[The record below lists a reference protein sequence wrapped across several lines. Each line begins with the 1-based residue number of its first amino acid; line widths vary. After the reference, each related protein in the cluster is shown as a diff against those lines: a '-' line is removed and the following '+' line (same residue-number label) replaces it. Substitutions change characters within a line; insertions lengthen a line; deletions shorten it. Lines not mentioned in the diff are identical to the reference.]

1 MISKLRNVLRPARPA
16 PRAPAGWRLYAVG
29 DLHGRLDLFEALL
42 SEIACDHAG
51 RPDCSAEIIL
61 LGDLIDRGPDSAG
74 LLDRLT
80 RSPPPWAAW
89 TIIRGNH
96 EQVLLDILA
105 ETDRQYRDA
114 LIEDWLS
121 FGGAE
126 TLASY
131 RAPAPLL
138 DADYPSAVAEWIA
151 DELPLA
157 HVDLLRAAPL
167 SVRRGDYLFVH
178 AGVRPEVPLHMQTP
192 RDLLWIREEFL
203 RSPRDHGA
211 TIVHGHTPTAEPEL
225 RANRI
230 GIDTGA
236 YATGVLTALA
246 LEGETQRVIQV
257 RG

>member
-1 MISKLRNVLRPARPA
+1 MLSKLRNMLRPARAA

-42 SEIACDHAG
+42 GEMERDHAG
-51 RPDCSAEIIL
+51 RPETSAEIIL

-74 LLDRLT
+74 LLDLLT
-80 RSPPPWAAW
+80 QPPPQWAVW

-114 LIEDWLS
+114 LIEDWLG
-121 FGGAE
+121 FGGSD

-131 RAPAPLL
+131 RAPASLFDGDEP
-138 DADYPSAVAEWIA
+138 AAVVAWLE
-151 DELPLA
+151 DNLPPA
-157 HVDLLRAAPL
+157 HLELLRNSLL

-178 AGVRPEVPLHMQTP
+178 AGVRPDVPLHMQTP
-192 RDLLWIREEFL
+192 QDLMWIREEFL

-211 TIVHGHTPTAEPEL
+211 TIVHGHTPSAEPEL

-246 LEGETQRVIQV
+246 LEGETRRVIQV
-257 RG
+257 RS